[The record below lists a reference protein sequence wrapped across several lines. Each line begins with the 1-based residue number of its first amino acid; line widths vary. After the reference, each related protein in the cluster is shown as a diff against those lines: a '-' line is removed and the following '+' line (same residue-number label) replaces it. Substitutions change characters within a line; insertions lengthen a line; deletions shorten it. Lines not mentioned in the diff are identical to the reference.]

1 MVHIITTLSHS
12 YLACWAARFSIRYKT
27 RKKNFKTIRI
37 FRRSIAILGVGNL
50 ILKLAK
56 YSFEYIK
63 LRGRSH
69 NASRD
74 LGDFGPHPLH
84 VTLFPILL
92 SWIVKLSLT
101 PAQRRGGDWQVSR
114 KNLVMF
120 LTNGSADAVGPRNSC
135 WVPLPLIC
143 RRGDE
148 GRPWCLQ
155 CRDWPMQ
162 GIYNENFGGI
172 SVERSNLPFYMKC
185 KCYQHTLS

>member
-37 FRRSIAILGVGNL
+37 FWRPIAILGVGNL

-56 YSFEYIK
+56 YSFK
-63 LRGRSH
+63 LRDRSH

-101 PAQRRGGDWQVSR
+101 PAPPPLARDVPYYVNDPRLSQLVPTSPATTTRRFPTFKILLFEIQGSKVKNNIIGHSSPCDSYANRSALLSPIRTNIAFRLYKR
-114 KNLVMF
+114 KGL
-120 LTNGSADAVGPRNSC
+120 
-135 WVPLPLIC
+135 
-143 RRGDE
+143 RR
-148 GRPWCLQ
+148 
-155 CRDWPMQ
+155 
-162 GIYNENFGGI
+162 IF
-172 SVERSNLPFYMKC
+172 K
-185 KCYQHTLS
+185 